1 MAWTEQAVEILEAL
15 WTEGRSAREIAG
27 KLGVTRNAVIG
38 KANRL
43 GLSHNSSVQ
52 ARCERLTAKPGRERP
67 PSSPLDLTERMCRW
81 PLGHPGDPDFHFCGR
96 ARVTGRP
103 YCEKHCALAYRGRSS
118 EAA

>member
-1 MAWTEQAVEILEAL
+1 MAWTDRNVEILEAL
-15 WTEGRSAREIAG
+15 WSEGRSARDIAE

-43 GLSHNSSVQ
+43 GLSHNSA
-52 ARCERLTAKPGRERP
+52 ARTDGRARAARRESDP

-81 PLGHPGDPDFHFCGR
+81 PIGHPGEADFHFCGR
-96 ARVTGRP
+96 ARIPGRP
-103 YCEKHCALAYRGRSS
+103 YCLDHCAVAYRGRTS